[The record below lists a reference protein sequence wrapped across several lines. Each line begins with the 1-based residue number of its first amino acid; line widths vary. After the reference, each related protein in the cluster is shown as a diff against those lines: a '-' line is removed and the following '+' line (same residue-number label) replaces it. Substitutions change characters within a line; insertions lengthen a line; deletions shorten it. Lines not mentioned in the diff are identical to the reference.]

1 MARTRN
7 ASPWVVLVA
16 TGLSVFAVFLD
27 TTILY
32 VAFPSISATFH
43 DVSPAG
49 LSWVLNAYTIT
60 FAAVLIPAGRLADR
74 FGRRKTFLSAV
85 VLFTVAS
92 MLCGLAPS
100 VPVLIAARLV
110 QAVGAAA
117 MVPASLALVLQS
129 FSKAKMP
136 VAVAIWGSLGGISGA
151 AGPSLGA
158 LVVET
163 LGWRWAFF
171 INLPVGIISFFL
183 GRRVLPEGREAARG
197 KLPDPVSIVL
207 LAGGLAVLSYGV
219 VETETW
225 GWLSTGLAATVAIAA
240 VLITLFFLRCRAV
253 SNPVLDLRLLQ
264 SKNFRWANLSMFIYS
279 IGFSAMFLGN
289 ILFMTNVWGFTIL
302 QAGLGI
308 APGPLIVFMLSAQ
321 TGRLAARYGQRPLL
335 ILGGLVWGA
344 SGLWLL
350 TQATTTADYV
360 GVYLPAVCIS
370 AIGVAL
376 VIPQLSSAAVKD
388 LPQDHYG
395 SGSAVAQA
403 TRNLGTTLG
412 VAVTI
417 AIVAAAPTLSAFRST
432 WGVLIASGV
441 CVTLFA
447 IRLPRHIHQ
456 LDIEPALPSVSVPAT
471 D

>member
-1 MARTRN
+1 MTGTRT
-7 ASPWVVLVA
+7 ASPWIVLVA

-32 VAFPSISATFH
+32 VAFPSIGATFPS
-43 DVSPAG
+43 VSPAG

-60 FAAVLIPAGRLADR
+60 FAAALIPAGKLADR
-74 FGRRKTFLSAV
+74 IGRRKTFLAAV

-100 VPVLIAARLV
+100 VPVLIAARLA
-110 QAVGAAA
+110 QALGAAA

-136 VAVAIWGSLGGISGA
+136 IAVAIWGSLGGISGA

-171 INLPVGIISFFL
+171 INLPVGIVSFVL

-225 GWLSTGLAATVAIAA
+225 GWLSGQLAVTVLIAA
-240 VLITLFFLRCRAV
+240 ILIALFFLRCRSVA
-253 SNPVLDLRLLQ
+253 NPLLDLRLLH
-264 SKNFRWANLSMFIYS
+264 SKNFRWANLAMFVYS
-279 IGFSAMFLGN
+279 IAFSAMFLGN
-289 ILFMTNVWGFTIL
+289 ILFMTDVWDFTIL

-308 APGPLIVFMLSAQ
+308 APGPLIVFALSAQ

-335 ILGGLVWGA
+335 IIGGVVWGC

-350 TQATTTADYV
+350 THATSTADYV
-360 GVYLPAVCIS
+360 GVYLPAVCVS
-370 AIGVAL
+370 AVGVAL

-412 VAVTI
+412 VSVTV
-417 AIVAAAPTLSAFRST
+417 ALVAAAPTLSAFHAT
-432 WGVLIASGV
+432 WLVIIVGGV
-441 CVTLFA
+441 CVSICAVL
-447 IRLPRHIHQ
+447 LPRHVRTT
-456 LDIEPALPSVSVPAT
+456 EPAADRAPAPIGDT
-471 D
+471 S

>member
-1 MARTRN
+1 MVRNRT
-7 ASPWVVLVA
+7 ASPWIVLVA

-32 VAFPSISATFH
+32 VAFPSISATFD

-74 FGRRKTFLSAV
+74 IGRRKTFLGAV

-100 VPVLIAARLV
+100 IEILIIARLA
-110 QAVGAAA
+110 QAIGAAA

-129 FSKAKMP
+129 FTKAKMP

-171 INLPVGIISFFL
+171 INLPVGVISFFL
-183 GRRVLPEGREAARG
+183 GRRVLPEGREATRSR
-197 KLPDPVSIVL
+197 LPDPISIVL

-219 VETETW
+219 VETESS
-225 GWLSTGLAATVAIAA
+225 GWLSTQLAVTLALSA

-253 SNPVLDLRLLQ
+253 SNPVLDLKLLQ

-289 ILFMTNVWGFTIL
+289 ILFMTDIWGFTIL
-302 QAGLGI
+302 QAGVGV
-308 APGPLIVFMLSAQ
+308 APGPLIVFLLSPHV
-321 TGRLAARYGQRPLL
+321 GRIAARYGQRPLL
-335 ILGGLVWGA
+335 ILGGVVWGC

-350 TQATTTADYV
+350 TQITATPDYV
-360 GVYLPAVCIS
+360 GVYLPAMCIS
-370 AIGVAL
+370 AVGVAL

-417 AIVAAAPTLSAFRST
+417 ALVATSPTMSAFHAT
-432 WGVLIASGV
+432 WWVLVASGA

-447 IRLPRHIHQ
+447 MRLPRHVHE
-456 LDIEPALPSVSVPAT
+456 LDIEPTPTPAPVPAV